1 MPRLIETH
9 LLDGP
14 AGRLESLLEEPED
27 RAPAYA
33 AIICHPHPLYG
44 GTLHNK
50 VVYRLARGLRRTG
63 AVALR
68 FNFRGVGRSQ
78 GKHDHGAGEIEDARA
93 ALEWL
98 RARYPGLPFVL
109 AGFSFGSRVALRLG
123 CEGGAQPLEVI
134 AAGFPTSREGYE
146 YLYRCTVSKT
156 FIQSI
161 HDEHAPKPDFEALF
175 RDVAS
180 PKRLEWVEAADHFFR
195 DALNDF
201 EDRVF
206 RLGSGL
212 AEVALDP
219 SSGP

>member
-27 RAPAYA
+27 RAPVFA
-33 AIICHPHPLYG
+33 ALICHPHPLYG
-44 GTLHNK
+44 GTMHNK

-68 FNFRGVGRSQ
+68 FNFRGVGRSE
-78 GKHDHGAGEIEDARA
+78 GKHDNGAGEVEDARV
-93 ALEWL
+93 ALAWL
-98 RARYPGLPFVL
+98 RERYPGLPFVL

-123 CEGGAQPLEVI
+123 CEGEAQPLEVI
-134 AAGFPTSREGYE
+134 AVGFPTSRSGYE
-146 YLYRCTVSKT
+146 YLYECTVNKT
-156 FIQSI
+156 FIQSTN
-161 HDEHAPKPDFEALF
+161 DEHAPRADFETLF
-175 RDVAS
+175 AEVAP

-195 DALNDF
+195 DALDDF
-201 EDRVF
+201 EDKVF
-206 RLGSGL
+206 RLGRSL